1 MQRFHVSIG
10 FDISVVVASYGSGT
24 YHPFDFVV
32 SSYLTKSAISS
43 GRLVPTRDKINCI
56 SRHVKLPLALVQ
68 VFNKCPK
75 NLILQS

>member
-43 GRLVPTRDKINCI
+43 GRLVPTRDKINCTGGI
-56 SRHVKLPLALVQ
+56 LFSPEKAVKEVSHVLKTT
-68 VFNKCPK
+68 F
-75 NLILQS
+75 